1 MTRLTYGISSS
12 PFVRAC
18 QRLIEWQQAWSIVL
32 GRLHKPYTTGT
43 NSTSPPPPRPFPM
56 PPYTILITSFIYNH
70 VGQERGSGFRKCGI
84 IEQTSECYS
93 TILDPLVLARFCK
106 VFQGLL
112 STMVFFPVSPHS
124 HGYQLH
130 VHVLVVSCK
139 QFKMH
144 RLEKLLPT

>member
-1 MTRLTYGISSS
+1 MCVSAAYRMATNMVNSLGTLT
-12 PFVRAC
+12 
-18 QRLIEWQQAWSIVL
+18 QT
-32 GRLHKPYTTGT
+32 LHYRHELHL
-43 NSTSPPPPRPFPM
+43 PPPPPPVPM

-70 VGQERGSGFRKCGI
+70 VGQERGSGCRKCGI
-84 IEQTSECYS
+84 IEQTSERYS